1 MTHAGSYLIEK
12 LSSKS
17 FDNVLLPQIC
27 HILAAYTLNDPEDS
41 VYEAKHEMNFVQH
54 VEVNNTYS
62 KSKFQQPH
70 SAFMST
76 SVALAIDKG
85 GMWNLESTR
94 PPNLETPWRSLP
106 M

>member
-1 MTHAGSYLIEK
+1 M
-12 LSSKS
+12 
-17 FDNVLLPQIC
+17 LPQTC
-27 HILAAYTLNDPEDS
+27 QILAAYTSNDPEDS

-70 SAFMST
+70 SSFMST

-85 GMWNLESTR
+85 GMWNLESAI
-94 PPNLETPWRSLP
+94 PPNLETPWRSHP